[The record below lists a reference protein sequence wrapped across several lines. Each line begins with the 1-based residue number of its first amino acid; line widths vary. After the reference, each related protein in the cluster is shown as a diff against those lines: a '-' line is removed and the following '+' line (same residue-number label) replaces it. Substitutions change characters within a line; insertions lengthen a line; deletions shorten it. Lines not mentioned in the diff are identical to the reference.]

1 MIGRSGKNKTIHIGT
16 ETDQELWSC
25 ELFLLRGVILK
36 VKGQH
41 RDGVMGL
48 PDLDYEGGYTMCV
61 HQKPSCVCF
70 VLCKDLQ

>member
-1 MIGRSGKNKTIHIGT
+1 M
-16 ETDQELWSC
+16 WSC

-48 PDLDYEGGYTMCV
+48 PETLIMRVVTQCV
-61 HQKPSCVCF
+61 LIETFVRF
-70 VLCKDLQ
+70 VLCKDSQ